1 MKYTTTLSMIL
12 KIISCLG
19 LAFTII
25 PSFFVFKGVIDI
37 KVHYQ
42 LMIVGMIMWF
52 GTAPFWMKSSGLQTE
67 NKSPDEK
74 EQ

>member
-1 MKYTTTLSMIL
+1 MKHTALTQVL

-19 LAFTII
+19 LALTII
-25 PSFFVFKGVIDI
+25 PSLFVFKGVIDI

-42 LMIVGMIMWF
+42 FMIVGMIMWF
-52 GTAPFWMKSSGLQTE
+52 GTAPFWMKSSGPHTE
-67 NKSPDEK
+67 SKSPDEK

>member
-1 MKYTTTLSMIL
+1 MKRMALPQVL

-19 LAFTII
+19 LVLTII
-25 PSFFVFKGVIDI
+25 PSLFVFKGVIDI

-52 GTAPFWMKSSGLQTE
+52 GTAPFWMKS
-67 NKSPDEK
+67 KSPDEK

>member
-1 MKYTTTLSMIL
+1 MKRMALLQVL
-12 KIISCLG
+12 KIISCIG
-19 LAFTII
+19 LVLTII
-25 PSFFVFKGVIDI
+25 PAMLVFKGVIDI

-52 GTAPFWMKSSGLQTE
+52 GTAPFWMRSKSL
-67 NKSPDEK
+67 DEK

>member
-1 MKYTTTLSMIL
+1 MKHTALSQVL

-19 LAFTII
+19 LALTIV
-25 PSFFVFKGVIDI
+25 PSLLVFKGVIEI

-42 LMIVGMIMWF
+42 LMIMGMIMWF
-52 GTAPFWMKSSGLQTE
+52 GTAPFWMRSKSL
-67 NKSPDEK
+67 DEK

>member
-1 MKYTTTLSMIL
+1 MKHTALSQVL
-12 KIISCLG
+12 KIISFLG
-19 LAFTII
+19 LALTIV
-25 PSFFVFKGVIDI
+25 PSLFVFKGVIEI

-52 GTAPFWMKSSGLQTE
+52 GTVPFWMRSKSL
-67 NKSPDEK
+67 DEK